1 MVQNFSGMDLES
13 NVNLL
18 KKDHQGLT
26 FADHLRANKKNII
39 TWINRKKRTD
49 GILFK
54 LISDE
59 IGVDIFTSDLPLEV
73 WSSDLYHQ
81 RAMELSTT
89 ASLHIDS
96 SKLFF
101 YDDGNKKTVIYSP
114 IKDSFKHTNTI
125 DGMYK
130 DLKNLIEL
138 PGVEKIVINTSDL
151 TITEAQN
158 LILIA
163 NGFGFKIFEVY
174 GIVNPPRLPVSSL
187 RDLLKRMQARYTLIK
202 ICTAE

>member
-1 MVQNFSGMDLES
+1 
-13 NVNLL
+13 
-18 KKDHQGLT
+18 
-26 FADHLRANKKNII
+26 
-39 TWINRKKRTD
+39 
-49 GILFK
+49 
-54 LISDE
+54 
-59 IGVDIFTSDLPLEV
+59 
-73 WSSDLYHQ
+73 
-81 RAMELSTT
+81 
-89 ASLHIDS
+89 
-96 SKLFF
+96 
-101 YDDGNKKTVIYSP
+101 
-114 IKDSFKHTNTI
+114 
-125 DGMYK
+125 MYK